1 MYTLDGIYEVNKTLS
16 WKNLD
21 NVAFRRADKLART
34 SSQLTDEV
42 EMARIRC
49 FLAEN
54 SDRVMSH
61 CTFQSIMGYGR
72 PQSAFTSHQAEF
84 ERKGRTL
91 EYPLLRA

>member
-1 MYTLDGIYEVNKTLS
+1 
-16 WKNLD
+16 
-21 NVAFRRADKLART
+21 
-34 SSQLTDEV
+34 
-42 EMARIRC
+42 MARIQC

-54 SDRVMSH
+54 SDRAMGR